1 MIEVV
6 LTTGQEEYVALN
18 DILIRD
24 GEAFMLVYSISSRS
38 SFASIRRFHAQV
50 MRVKESQTDSC
61 SFICL
66 VGNKF
71 DKVTEREVST
81 EEGLALAKE
90 LECEFFEVSSKDGVN
105 VEASFYGLVRAMRKQ
120 RTTVPKKPDS
130 PRILREAAVLSQDQR
145 RYHLWNRISSKF
157 HFLTGLFRSRKP
169 HRA

>member
-1 MIEVV
+1 MLEVDV
-6 LTTGQEEYVALN
+6 LNSGQEYEVLRDYQ
-18 DILIRD
+18 IRD

-66 VGNKF
+66 VGNKC

-90 LECEFFEVSSKDGVN
+90 LGCEFFEVSSKDGVN
-105 VEASFYGLVRAMRKQ
+105 IEAPFYGLVRAMRKQ

-145 RYHLWNRISSKF
+145 GYHLWNRISSKF

-169 HRA
+169 YRA